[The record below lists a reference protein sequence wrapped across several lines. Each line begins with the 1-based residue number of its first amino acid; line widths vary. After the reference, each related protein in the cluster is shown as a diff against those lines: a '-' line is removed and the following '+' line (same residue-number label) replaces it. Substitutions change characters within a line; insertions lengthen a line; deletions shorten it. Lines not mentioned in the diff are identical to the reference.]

1 MLKDTY
7 FLQIYGKLN
16 IDATKDKIFFSI
28 ITNTQSYNTSYIN
41 SRENFDKFMDFLLN
55 FFKKNKIELKDI
67 EKIFVNEGPGKLS
80 NIRTSIAIAKA
91 IALSKNISLYGFNS
105 NQIIGKNY
113 AKIID
118 LFNKGLLIKNLI
130 KPQY

>member
-1 MLKDTY
+1 MKNLIK
-7 FLQIYGKLN
+7 
-16 IDATKDKIFFSI
+16 DATKEKIFFSI

-105 NQIIGKNY
+105 KDFDGKNY
-113 AKIID
+113 K
-118 LFNKGLLIKNLI
+118 KLIKLEKNNQLNKDLI
-130 KPQY
+130 KPQ

>member
-1 MLKDTY
+1 MKNL
-7 FLQIYGKLN
+7 I
-16 IDATKDKIFFSI
+16 IDATKEEVFFSV
-28 ITNTQSYNTSYIN
+28 ITETQSYTSTYIN
-41 SRENFDKFMDFLLN
+41 SRENFDKFMDFLLD

-105 NQIIGKNY
+105 KDFDGKNY
-113 AKIID
+113 K
-118 LFNKGLLIKNLI
+118 KLIKLEKNNQLIKDLI
-130 KPQY
+130 KPQELS

>member
-1 MLKDTY
+1 MKNL
-7 FLQIYGKLN
+7 I
-16 IDATKDKIFFSI
+16 IDATKEKIFFSI

-67 EKIFVNEGPGKLS
+67 EKIFINEGPGKLS
-80 NIRTSIAIAKA
+80 NIRISIAIAKA

-105 NQIIGKNY
+105 KDFDGKDY
-113 AKIID
+113 K
-118 LFNKGLLIKNLI
+118 KLIKLEQNNQLNKDLI
-130 KPQY
+130 KTQYSS

>member
-1 MLKDTY
+1 MKNL
-7 FLQIYGKLN
+7 I
-16 IDATKDKIFFSI
+16 IDATKEKIFFSI

-55 FFKKNKIELKDI
+55 FLKKNKIELKDI

-105 NQIIGKNY
+105 KDFDGKNY
-113 AKIID
+113 K
-118 LFNKGLLIKNLI
+118 KLIKLEKNNQLNKDLI
-130 KPQY
+130 KPQ

>member
-1 MLKDTY
+1 MKNL
-7 FLQIYGKLN
+7 I

-41 SRENFDKFMDFLLN
+41 SRENFDKFMDFLLD
-55 FFKKNKIELKDI
+55 FFKKNKIELNDI

-80 NIRTSIAIAKA
+80 NIRISMAIAKA

-105 NQIIGKNY
+105 KDFDGKDY
-113 AKIID
+113 K
-118 LFNKGLLIKNLI
+118 KLIKLEKNNKLNKDLI
-130 KPQY
+130 KTQ

>member
-1 MLKDTY
+1 MKNL
-7 FLQIYGKLN
+7 I
-16 IDATKDKIFFSI
+16 IDATKEKIFFSI

-105 NQIIGKNY
+105 KDFDGKDY
-113 AKIID
+113 K
-118 LFNKGLLIKNLI
+118 KLIKLEKNNKLNKDLI
-130 KPQY
+130 KTQ

>member
-1 MLKDTY
+1 MKNL
-7 FLQIYGKLN
+7 I
-16 IDATKDKIFFSI
+16 IDATKEKIFFSI

-80 NIRTSIAIAKA
+80 NIRISIAIAKA

-105 NQIIGKNY
+105 KDFDGKDY
-113 AKIID
+113 K
-118 LFNKGLLIKNLI
+118 KLIKLEKNNKLNKDLI
-130 KPQY
+130 KPQ

>member
-1 MLKDTY
+1 MKNL
-7 FLQIYGKLN
+7 I
-16 IDATKDKIFFSI
+16 IDATKEKIFFSV

-41 SRENFDKFMDFLLN
+41 SRENFDKFMDFLLD

-105 NQIIGKNY
+105 KDFDGKNY
-113 AKIID
+113 K
-118 LFNKGLLIKNLI
+118 KLIKLEKNNKLNKDLI
-130 KPQY
+130 KTQ